1 MLLTITC
8 EGENTENLGYLLH
21 KNPYRP
27 QVFKLSFGKGYVF
40 YPEVSNER
48 TTAAFLID
56 LNPIDLAK
64 GKLGSSMEGLFDYL
78 NDRPFVTSSFM
89 SHSIAKV
96 FSTAMGGTCN
106 KMQELADTPLQLTA
120 EVHMLPCRGGEG
132 FAEEVFKPLGY
143 EVSYKKHILDEKF
156 PEWGDSAYIDLTI
169 SGMVKLSE
177 LLNHL
182 YVLIPVFD
190 KQKHY
195 WATNDEVEKLMS
207 HGGQWLQNHP
217 IRERI
222 VKRYFNKRIGLAK
235 MAISQLNVIEPEDE
249 EETDI
254 EETPEIKEELECR
267 LSLNEQRLIAV
278 VAEVLAGKH
287 SNVMDLGCGEGHLTS
302 RLLDIAEIKKI
313 LAVDVSPR
321 SLSIARRRLHYD
333 HLPPYKQEKLELLQ
347 AGLTYRNDR
356 FRDYDC
362 ACLV

>member
-235 MAISQLNVIEPEDE
+235 MAISQLNVIEPKMRKRR
-249 EETDI
+249 I
-254 EETPEIKEELECR
+254 LKKLPR
-267 LSLNEQRLIAV
+267 LRKNWSAGSLLMSSALMPLWQKFLPGNIQMLWILDAERTILRADSLI
-278 VAEVLAGKH
+278 
-287 SNVMDLGCGEGHLTS
+287 
-302 RLLDIAEIKKI
+302 
-313 LAVDVSPR
+313 
-321 SLSIARRRLHYD
+321 
-333 HLPPYKQEKLELLQ
+333 
-347 AGLTYRNDR
+347 
-356 FRDYDC
+356 
-362 ACLV
+362 